1 MTHRHTEHAQ
11 QVVER
16 FKEIISE
23 SGRQHIGQ
31 KHFDELTLLIESA
44 MSTAV
49 LEELETAADKMNAL
63 AQQMRNYAEHFDKP
77 PKSAD
82 SV

>member
-1 MTHRHTEHAQ
+1 MTHRHTDHAQ

-16 FKEIISE
+16 FKEMISE

-44 MSTAV
+44 ISTAV
-49 LEELETAADKMNAL
+49 LEELEIAADKMNSL
-63 AQQMRNYAEHFDKP
+63 AHQMRNYAEHFDKP
-77 PKSAD
+77 PQKTD
-82 SV
+82 ST

>member
-16 FKEIISE
+16 FQDMISE

-31 KHFDELTLLIESA
+31 KHFDELVLLIESA

-49 LEELETAADKMNAL
+49 LEELEIAADQMNAL
-63 AQQMRNYAEHFDKP
+63 AHQMRNYAEHFDKP
-77 PKSAD
+77 KKETNST
-82 SV
+82 